1 MPQDLFMRIH
11 SGWTVAST
19 DLRSCFFLLCIFLT
33 YGLWYAFYLFHTAL
47 LPLSYDDLT
56 TFSFDF
62 SFFQTTRN
70 CNCIVRDAIFRV
82 PTSLFLIL

>member
-1 MPQDLFMRIH
+1 M
-11 SGWTVAST
+11 
-19 DLRSCFFLLCIFLT
+19 FLSFVYILDF
-33 YGLWYAFYLFHTAL
+33 GLWYVFYLFHTAL

-62 SFFQTTRN
+62 FFFQTTRN